1 MSKRTAKYKKHPLK
15 GCYKMR
21 SKTDK
26 FRAEMLLGYEGTW
39 LRDRMHITNAMIIDE
54 TTRIS
59 GIDWLQDKDKHY
71 SKSKYQDATLQA
83 AHNLI
88 VRSKKYAR

>member
-1 MSKRTAKYKKHPLK
+1 MGKRPAKYKKHPIK

-26 FRAEMLLGYEGTW
+26 FRAEILTEYEGAW
-39 LRDRMHITNAMIIDE
+39 LREHMHITWAMIMDE

-59 GIDWLQDKDKHY
+59 GIDWLRDEEKHY
-71 SKSKYQDATLQA
+71 STRKYHDATLQA

>member
-1 MSKRTAKYKKHPLK
+1 MGKRPVKYKKHPMK

-21 SKTDK
+21 SKSDK
-26 FRAEMLLGYEGTW
+26 FRAEMLLEGTW
-39 LRDRMHITNAMIIDE
+39 LREHMHITMAMINDE
-54 TTRIS
+54 VARIS
-59 GIDWLQDKDKHY
+59 GIDWLQDEEKHY
-71 SKSKYQDATLQA
+71 STRKYHEAALQA